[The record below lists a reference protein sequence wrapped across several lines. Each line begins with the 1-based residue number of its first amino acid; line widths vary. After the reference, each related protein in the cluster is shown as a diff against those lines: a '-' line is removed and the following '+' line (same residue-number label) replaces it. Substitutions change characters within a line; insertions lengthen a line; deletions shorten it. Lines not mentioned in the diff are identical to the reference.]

1 MLQRKSQLQTKTT
14 ALSALDRSML
24 IQQRTLA
31 LRRQDL
37 TEVEEIDLK
46 LEADKQQQQQQT
58 GGMRN
63 DTVDLLARVNERN
76 RKANVEAVRRA
87 ELEGAERKRRDRKLA
102 MENGGVGTPID
113 PSARLKIMPRTFTAA
128 NTPTSTRLVV
138 FLLVLFVRFCGG

>member
-14 ALSALDRSML
+14 ALSTLERSML

-46 LEADKQQQQQQT
+46 LEADKQQQQQT